1 MAGLARRP
9 YAGAMEKAFVGA
21 RLRRLR
27 DERGMRQADL
37 ARLLGISASY
47 LNQIEHDSRPLTVPV
62 LVRIT
67 EAFGVDAG
75 FFAADDAARLV
86 AELREALDRVP
97 VTDLREL
104 AAAMPEVA
112 EAVLAMH
119 RRGRSLAEQVEA
131 LAGDRA
137 VEQSIGVH
145 EQVRDFFYRHRNHFP
160 ELDEAS
166 ESIAEVAGVRPGE
179 VRAALSSHLSRMHG
193 VRVVTAP
200 SDTSHNATAG
210 EMHHYDPVARVLH
223 LSIHLRPGQQAFRMA
238 TLIAQLECPD
248 LLDALAEGDD
258 DASRSLVRIGLA
270 RYAAAAMILPYR
282 AFHETAERLR
292 YDIELLADHFAMGY
306 ESICHRLTTL
316 QRPGLRGVP
325 FSFVR
330 VDRAGNVSKRQ
341 SATGF
346 HFSRSGGTCPLWNV
360 YEAFAAPGKVLTQ
373 VAAMPDGQRYLW
385 IARTVSRSR
394 GGYGGPGKTFAIG
407 LGCEIRHASRLVY
420 SAGMDLDD
428 VRAATPIGPG
438 CRTCDRTLCPQR
450 AAPQIGRPL
459 RVNENRST
467 FVPYPDC

>member
-1 MAGLARRP
+1 
-9 YAGAMEKAFVGA
+9 MEKTFAGA

-86 AELREALDRVP
+86 AELREALPVDRISP
-97 VTDLREL
+97 ADLREL
-104 AAAMPEVA
+104 AASMPEVA
-112 EAVLAMH
+112 EAVIALH

-137 VEQSIGVH
+137 VEQSIGAH

-160 ELDEAS
+160 ELDAAA
-166 ESIAEVAGVRPGE
+166 ESIAESAGVRPGE
-179 VRAALSSHLSRMHG
+179 VRTALSSHLSRMHG
-193 VRVVTAP
+193 VRVVNAQG
-200 SDTSHNATAG
+200 DTYHNASAG
-210 EMHHYDPVARVLH
+210 ELHHYDAAAKVLH
-223 LSIHLRPGQQAFRMA
+223 LSIHLRPGQQAFRMG
-238 TLIAQLECPD
+238 TLIAQLEFPS
-248 LLDALAEGDD
+248 LLDDVVAHLEPGPERA
-258 DASRSLVRIGLA
+258 LVRIGLA
-270 RYAAAAMILPYR
+270 RYAAAALILPYR

-306 ESICHRLTTL
+306 ETICHRLTTL
-316 QRPGLRGVP
+316 QRPGQRGVP

-373 VAAMPDGQRYLW
+373 VSAMPDGQRYLW
-385 IARTVSRSR
+385 IARTVARSRS
-394 GGYGGPGKTFAIG
+394 GYGGPGKTFAVG

-428 VRAATPIGPG
+428 VAAATPIGPG
-438 CRTCDRTLCPQR
+438 CRTCDRPLCPQR
-450 AAPQIGRPL
+450 SAPPIGRPL
-459 RVNENRST
+459 RVDENRST
-467 FVPYPDC
+467 FVPYPV